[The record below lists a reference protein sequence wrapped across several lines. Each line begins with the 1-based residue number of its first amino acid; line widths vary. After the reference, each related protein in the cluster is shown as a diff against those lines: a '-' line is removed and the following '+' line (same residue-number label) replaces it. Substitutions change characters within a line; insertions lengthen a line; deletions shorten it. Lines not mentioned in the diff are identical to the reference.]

1 MKRREFLISS
11 AGLVGASFCG
21 VAQAASS
28 PCPPGRLSVRGGTQV
43 RNLCAAA
50 SGAFEPAITGEPQVE
65 QFLSWDGGGSYG
77 GPNYAY
83 WNKGLWLPWKNRDT
97 GDFTDASGTA
107 QGRQPFA
114 AASVTA
120 AELYYEFDVS
130 TLVQRALSSGQNKGW
145 YMRGAGSG
153 GSVSCM
159 GRTGVNPP
167 RLEVVTSEGRFD
179 CRCQSNANWFRET
192 ATRLPVDSRASF
204 KLRSD
209 GYAILRFDL
218 ARVRGTIT
226 SATMRIFVTER
237 FGTNPVIEVYEADPP
252 TFVLGIGELEPTVGL
267 AAEVGEGSLAAHPD
281 VYMAGDFAGTTFD
294 WGTNR
299 AEVPKLFGR
308 VAVKTGSGTA
318 EVLPDPDAPGTVCWR
333 GSFVPVYTGTDP
345 KREAFNGSM
354 RLMEPDLNDPLCPP
368 RNVVEEAY
376 YRQYVMLE
384 DDFNSEA
391 DGNKMGITWDLRM
404 GYWSP
409 AGYWQNVGGNGGDPG
424 DGKRYRRVVQTSSGP
439 VERYVY
445 EGNMQRMEAG
455 IDPGAASPYARVR
468 PWLGYNYNLDQ
479 FNADGTV
486 KQPFPSF
493 VAYSNIVNSRLAKGR
508 WYCIEQHLKMNS
520 IDLSDPDE
528 MGNGVARPDGLLE
541 TWVNG
546 VLIDRKTG
554 YRWRRHPEMG
564 ICQVNANW
572 YMGGRA
578 TMTDTMHFR
587 LNHFVLAKR
596 YIGPRVKA

>member
-11 AGLVGASFCG
+11 ASVVGASLYG
-21 VAQAASS
+21 ASRAMAS
-28 PCPPGRLSVRGGTQV
+28 PCPPGRLSVTGGTRV
-43 RNLCAAA
+43 SNVCAAV
-50 SGAFEPAITGEPQVE
+50 SGAFEPTITGESQVE
-65 QFLSWDGGGSYG
+65 QFLSWDGGGNYG

-83 WNKGLWLPWKNRDT
+83 WNKGLWLPWKNKDT
-97 GDFTDASGTA
+97 GDYTDAEGVA
-107 QGRQPFA
+107 QGSRPYV
-114 AASVTA
+114 SVGI
-120 AELYYEFDVS
+120 AEAGRYHSFDVS
-130 TLVQRALSSGQNKGW
+130 TLVRRATTQGRNKGW
-145 YMRGAGSG
+145 YLKAAGSG
-153 GSVSCM
+153 ASLSCV
-159 GRTGVNPP
+159 GRTGTEPP
-167 RLEVVTSEGRFD
+167 TLEVITSEGRFS
-179 CRCQSNANWFRET
+179 CPCQATANWYGES

-204 KLRSD
+204 KLRSS
-209 GYAILRFDL
+209 GFAIVRFDL
-218 ARVRGTIT
+218 SRVRGTVS

-237 FGTNPVIEVYEADPP
+237 FGTGPAIEVYEADPP
-252 TFVLGIGELEPTVGL
+252 TFVLGCGDHEPEVGL
-267 AAEVGEGSLAAHPD
+267 AAEVGEDGLASHPD
-281 VYMAGDFAGTTFD
+281 VYMSGDFAGTTFD
-294 WGTNR
+294 WSTNR
-299 AEVPKLFGR
+299 ANVPKLFDK
-308 VAVKTGSGTA
+308 VAVKTGPGTA
-318 EVLPDPDAPGTVCWR
+318 EVIPDPDAPGTVCWR

-345 KREAFNGSM
+345 KREAFNGSR
-354 RLMEPDLNDPLCPP
+354 RLMEPDLDNPLCPP
-368 RNVVEEAY
+368 KNVVEEAY

-424 DGKRYRRVVQTSSGP
+424 DGKKYRRIVNTSSGA

-479 FNADGTV
+479 FNPDGSI

-493 VAYSNIVNSRLAKGR
+493 VSYSNIVNSRLAKGR
-508 WYCIEQHLKMNS
+508 WYCIEQHLRMNS
-520 IDLSDPDE
+520 IDLSDADE
-528 MGNGVARPDGLLE
+528 LGNGVARADGLLE

-546 VLIDRKTG
+546 VLVDRKTG

-572 YMGGRA
+572 YMGGRT